1 MIKQKQLVPKR
12 RFEGF
17 SDEWEKRNF
26 LDNIKYII
34 DFRGRTP
41 RKLGLDWSERGYLAL
56 SALNVKN
63 GYIDYNLDAH
73 YGNQEL
79 YDRWMKGRE
88 LKKGQVLFTTEAP
101 MGNVVQVPDERGYIL
116 SQRTI
121 AFEQDPEKITNVFLA
136 SLLRSHNTF
145 AKLSDLSSGGT
156 AKGVSQKTLA
166 ELKVITPK
174 NLREQQKIGQFF
186 KHLDEMIALQQR
198 KIDKTKALKSAYL
211 AEMFPEEGERIP
223 KRRFEGFTNE
233 WEVKILGNIG
243 KTFTGLSGK
252 TKEDFG
258 HGNAEFVTYMNVFN
272 NPISNIAITENVEI
286 DIKQDEVKYGDVLF
300 TTSSETP
307 HEVGMSSVWL
317 DNRPNV
323 YLNSFC
329 FGYRINIKIDY
340 LFIAYLF
347 RSNILRNQM
356 EILAQGIS
364 RYNISKNKV
373 MEIKILLPSKKEQ
386 QKIGQFFKHLD
397 EMIATHQQKLEK
409 LKATKQA
416 YLHEMFV

>member
-211 AEMFPEEGERIP
+211 AEMFPAEGERVP
-223 KRRFEGFTNE
+223 KRRFEGFVDE
-233 WEVKILGNIG
+233 WSFETLGNLLIYEQPTKYLVNNTKYNDSNPIPVLTAGQSFILGYTHETNNV
-243 KTFTGLSGK
+243 K
-252 TKEDFG
+252 
-258 HGNAEFVTYMNVFN
+258 NATSEE
-272 NPISNIAITENVEI
+272 PIIIF
-286 DIKQDEVKYGDVLF
+286 DDF
-300 TTSSETP
+300 TTSS
-307 HEVGMSSVWL
+307 HYVDFSFKVKSSAMKL
-317 DNRPNV
+317 LRFKDN
-323 YLNSFC
+323 NSSYFI
-329 FGYRINIKIDY
+329 YVLLKNIKY
-340 LFIAYLF
+340 EPQSHE
-347 RSNILRNQM
+347 RHW
-356 EILAQGIS
+356 IS
-364 RYNISKNKV
+364 IFANFDV
-373 MEIKILLPSKKEQ
+373 LLPSKKEQ